1 MNGLCKKVYTLKR
14 AMICRREHS
23 DSKGNVWN
31 GLWFVWKHWKSTYH
45 KVSDHR
51 IVYRHSMFGFVFM
64 VVCAKRT
71 FHKKIC
77 SDQHDKM
84 PLKFYVLTLLSFIS
98 IAVTTRANLHLFCRA
113 SNFVKI
119 QTISYIY
126 VTVLIYDIHLN
137 GIGHTNI
144 PGLSGWQVVG
154 FDFWCSPNV
163 IPKLNVLSTT
173 EKYKKI
179 GW

>member
-1 MNGLCKKVYTLKR
+1 
-14 AMICRREHS
+14 MICRREHS
-23 DSKGNVWN
+23 DSKGNFWN

-113 SNFVKI
+113 SDFVKI
-119 QTISYIY
+119 QTISYIHNCSY
-126 VTVLIYDIHLN
+126 LWHSFKWNRTHKYSWFKRVA
-137 GIGHTNI
+137 
-144 PGLSGWQVVG
+144 SGWVWFLMFAQCHSQIKC
-154 FDFWCSPNV
+154 F
-163 IPKLNVLSTT
+163 I
-173 EKYKKI
+173 YYRKI
-179 GW
+179 